1 MSEAKTSNAQLKAA
15 DNYRNKAL
23 DKISPIIISQKER
36 DVFDA
41 LNALQAHYG
50 DNRSKAVKQALLAH
64 AKELG
69 LI

>member
-1 MSEAKTSNAQLKAA
+1 MTEVKTSTAQLKAA

-23 DKISPIIISQKER
+23 DRISPIIISQKEH
-36 DVFDA
+36 DVFEA
-41 LNALQAHYG
+41 LNALQVHYG

-69 LI
+69 LV